1 MKPVSDVHDPKLA
14 KAMAHPLRV
23 RILAILDSGRASP
36 SDLAAE
42 LGVPVENVAY
52 HVRVLRQYGL
62 VRLVRRAVRGA
73 AVQHYYESVARPRV
87 SDEAWERLP
96 KVAKRAAVGTSLDE
110 IARLVTGAAE
120 AGGFD
125 AADIHLTRRALAL
138 DDAGFR
144 EAAGLLSQLS
154 DDLARVE
161 ETAASRSPDRA
172 AALVLM
178 LFERPDPA

>member
-23 RILAILDSGRASP
+23 RILAILDTGRASP
-36 SDLAAE
+36 SDLASE

-73 AVQHYYESVARPRV
+73 AVQHYYESVTRPRV
-87 SDEAWERLP
+87 SDEAWGRLP
-96 KVAKRAAVGTSLDE
+96 KVAKRAAVATSLEE
-110 IARLVTGAAE
+110 IGDLVNGAAQ

-144 EAAGLLSQLS
+144 EAAELLRQLS
-154 DDLARVE
+154 DDLAQLE
-161 ETAASRSPDRA
+161 KTAASRSPDRA

-178 LFERPDPA
+178 LFERSDRA